1 MRHIT
6 CHYPAY
12 IKRLTLSQSLKI
24 VFAGTPDFAAK
35 HLQALIDSEHQVIAT
50 YTQPDRPAGRGKKL
64 MPSPVKSLAV
74 EHDIPVYQP
83 ENFKSDDAKQ
93 TLKDLNAD
101 IMVVVAYG
109 LLLPQAVL
117 DTPRLGC
124 INVHGSILPRWRGA
138 APIQRSIWAGDSET
152 GVTIMQMD
160 IGLDTG
166 DMLSI
171 AKLPIESTDTSASMY
186 AKLAELGPSA
196 LVDCLQTIASGQAQ
210 PIKQDD
216 ELANYAKKLS
226 KEEAQINWQDDAAH
240 IERCVR
246 AFNPWPVSH
255 FTLNENTIKVWQSRV
270 EAQAEAK
277 AKPGEILKADKSGI
291 YIQTKQDILV
301 LEMIQIPGKKA
312 MPVADVLNSKG
323 DWFTPGSVL

>member
-1 MRHIT
+1 M
-6 CHYPAY
+6 
-12 IKRLTLSQSLKI
+12 SQSLRI
-24 VFAGTPDFAAK
+24 VFAGTPDFAAR
-35 HLQALIDSEHQVIAT
+35 HLAALLSSEHEVIAV

-64 MPSPVKSLAV
+64 TASPVKNIAL
-74 EHDIPVYQP
+74 ENDIPVYQP

-93 TLKDLNAD
+93 ELADLNAD

-138 APIQRSIWAGDSET
+138 APIQRSIWAGDAET

-166 DMLSI
+166 DMLKI
-171 AKLPIESTDTSASMY
+171 ATLPIEATDTSASMY
-186 AKLAELGPSA
+186 EKLAGLGPDA
-196 LVDCLQTIASGQAQ
+196 LVECLADIASGKAVAE
-210 PIKQDD
+210 KQDD

-226 KEEAQINWQDDAAH
+226 KEEARINWSDDAVH

-246 AFNPWPVSH
+246 AFNPWPMSH
-255 FTLNENTIKVWQSRV
+255 FEAAENSIKVWQSRV
-270 EAQAEAK
+270 AEQTSD
-277 AKPGEILKADKSGI
+277 KPAGTILQADKTGI
-291 YIQTKQDILV
+291 YVATGQGILV
-301 LEMIQIPGKKA
+301 LEQLQVPGKKA
-312 MPVADVLNSKG
+312 MSVQDILNSRAS
-323 DWFTPGSVL
+323 WFEVGTQLV

>member
-1 MRHIT
+1 MG
-6 CHYPAY
+6 
-12 IKRLTLSQSLKI
+12 QSLRI
-24 VFAGTPDFAAK
+24 VFAGTPDFAAR
-35 HLQALIDSEHQVIAT
+35 HLAALLSSEHEVIAV

-64 MPSPVKSLAV
+64 TASPVKNIAL
-74 EHDIPVYQP
+74 ENNIPVYQP
-83 ENFKSDDAKQ
+83 ENFKSDEAKQ
-93 TLKDLNAD
+93 ELADLNAD

-138 APIQRSIWAGDSET
+138 APIQRSIWAGDKET

-171 AKLPIESTDTSASMY
+171 ATLPIESTDTSASMY
-186 AKLAELGPSA
+186 EKLAGLGPDA
-196 LVDCLQTIASGQAQ
+196 LVECLADIASGKAVAE
-210 PIKQDD
+210 KQDD

-226 KEEAQINWQDDAAH
+226 KEEAKIDWNDSAEH

-246 AFNPWPVSH
+246 AFNPWPMSH
-255 FTLNENTIKVWQSRV
+255 FAITDSSSNDEKSIKVWQTRV
-270 EAQAEAK
+270 DEESTSAPA
-277 AKPGEILKADKSGI
+277 G
-291 YIQTKQDILV
+291 
-301 LEMIQIPGKKA
+301 
-312 MPVADVLNSKG
+312 
-323 DWFTPGSVL
+323 